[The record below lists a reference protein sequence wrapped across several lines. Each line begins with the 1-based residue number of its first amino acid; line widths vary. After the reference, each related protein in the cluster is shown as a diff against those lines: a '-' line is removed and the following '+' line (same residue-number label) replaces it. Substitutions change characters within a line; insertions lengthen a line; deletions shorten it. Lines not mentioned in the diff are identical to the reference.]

1 MNNALRSGD
10 ETSAGETGHTVEPT
24 KVARTKK
31 PAPRVPVAADV
42 AKGSQPFSMSYGGG
56 TTAEY
61 LQYMI
66 DRGAR

>member
-1 MNNALRSGD
+1 MNSMLRSVHD
-10 ETSAGETGHTVEPT
+10 KAAPEAEQTVGSP
-24 KVARTKK
+24 KVARPKK
-31 PAPRVPVAADV
+31 AAAPVPTVEEAGRVS
-42 AKGSQPFSMSYGGG
+42 KPFSMSYGGG